1 MAGVAT
7 AWAADLIAGRPV
19 ETRAATPGAT
29 LYERIGGHFTVVCAF
44 LAAAPDLD
52 LVFGWRWH
60 RTYAH
65 SIGAALV
72 VAAAAALVAWWRK
85 RPVLFTSLTCG
96 TAYATHILLDWLGAD
111 PTPPYGIMA
120 LWPFS
125 RGWYISG
132 LNLFDAV
139 SREYWA
145 PRQFILGNL
154 LNAGWELVVI
164 GPVLL
169 VLWLVRVKALARL
182 APEVA
187 GSHQAAE

>member
-7 AWAADLIAGRPV
+7 AWTADLLTGRQAA
-19 ETRAATPGAT
+19 TRATAPDAT
-29 LYERIGGHFTVVCAF
+29 LYDRIGGHFTVVCAA

-65 SIGAALV
+65 SIGAALI
-72 VAAAAALVAWWRK
+72 VAAAAALIAWRRK

-96 TAYATHILLDWLGAD
+96 AAYATHILLDWLGAD

-125 RGWYISG
+125 HGWYISG

-154 LNAGWELVVI
+154 LNAGWEVVVL
-164 GPVLL
+164 GPVLIG
-169 VLWLVRVKALARL
+169 LWLIRVKTLARL
-182 APEVA
+182 APELA
-187 GSHQAAE
+187 RGHHAPE